1 MKSFKDKVAVVTGG
15 GGDGIGNA
23 LVKALAREGAHV
35 AFCDIKAIDKTLE
48 ETKDFPVRVYGAY
61 ADVGDKAS
69 LKEFMA
75 NVIKEFGVVDIL
87 INNAGI
93 ATGDRSYEQLT
104 DEDFEKITDIN
115 YWGVIRC
122 TQALY
127 PILINRPEAAI
138 VNISSTQGI
147 LAAPFLVPY
156 CTTKFAVRGFS
167 DSLRVEHQIRNI
179 KNLTIHT
186 VHPGAVAT
194 NISLNAD
201 YQGEKTQNFH
211 ELLQRRG
218 AKPDKAAEI
227 ILKGIRKKKSRIFI
241 SDGRV
246 QDIIAR
252 LFPSGIHHVIRLVMK
267 NQKLRR

>member
-1 MKSFKDKVAVVTGG
+1 MKSFKDKVAVITGG

-23 LVKALAREGAHV
+23 LVRALAQVGTHV
-35 AFCDIKAIDKTLE
+35 AFCDISTVEKTLE
-48 ETKDFPVRVYGAY
+48 ETKHLPVRIYGEY
-61 ADVGDKAS
+61 ADMGDKEAI
-69 LKEFMA
+69 KGFA
-75 NVIKEFGVVDIL
+75 KNVLREFGHIDIL

-93 ATGDRSYEQLT
+93 ATGDRSYEELT
-104 DEDFEKITDIN
+104 AEDFEKITNVN

-122 TQALY
+122 TEAFY
-127 PILINRPEAAI
+127 PSLIGRPESAI

-167 DSLRVEHQIRNI
+167 DSLRVEHQIRGI

-194 NISLNAD
+194 NISLNAQ
-201 YQGEKTQNFH
+201 YQGEKTRNFH

-218 AKPDKAAEI
+218 VKPEKAAQV
-227 ILKGIRKKKSRIFI
+227 ILKGILRKKSRIFI

-267 NQKLRR
+267 KQKLRH

>member
-1 MKSFKDKVAVVTGG
+1 MKNFKDKVAVVTGG

-48 ETKDFPVRVYGAY
+48 DTKDLPVKIYGEY
-61 ADVGDKAS
+61 ADIGN
-69 LKEFMA
+69 KEDIKRFA
-75 NVIKEFGVVDIL
+75 DNVLREFGHVDIL

-93 ATGDRSYEQLT
+93 ATGDRAYEELS
-104 DEDFEKITDIN
+104 DADFEKITDIN
-115 YWGVIRC
+115 YWGVVRS
-122 TQALY
+122 TKAFYQSL
-127 PILINRPEAAI
+127 LSRPESAI

-167 DSLRVEHQIRNI
+167 DSLRVEHQIRKI
-179 KNLTIHT
+179 KNLSVHT

-201 YQGEKTQNFH
+201 YQGAKTRAFH

-218 AKPDKAAEI
+218 AKPDKAAAI
-227 ILKGIRKKKSRIFI
+227 ILRGILKKKSRIFI

-252 LFPSGIHHVIRLVMK
+252 LFPSGIHHVIRLVMR
-267 NQKLRR
+267 NQGLGR

>member
-1 MKSFKDKVAVVTGG
+1 MKSFKNKVAVVTGG

-23 LVKALAREGAHV
+23 LVIALAKQGAHV
-35 AFCDIKAIDKTLE
+35 AFCDIKGIEKTIAD
-48 ETKDFPVRVYGAY
+48 TRNYGVKILGEHCNIGQKEDINRFAEI
-61 ADVGDKAS
+61 V
-69 LKEFMA
+69 LKEF
-75 NVIKEFGVVDIL
+75 GHVDIL

-93 ATGDRSYEQLT
+93 ATGDRTYEELS

-115 YWGVIRC
+115 YWGVVRS
-122 TQALY
+122 TKAFYQSL
-127 PILINRPEAAI
+127 LSRPESAI

-156 CTTKFAVRGFS
+156 CTTKFAIRGFS
-167 DSLRVEHQIRNI
+167 DSLRVEHQIRKI
-179 KNLTIHT
+179 KNLSVHT

-201 YQGEKTQNFH
+201 YQGDGTRAFH

-218 AKPDKAAEI
+218 VKPERAAAV
-227 ILKGIRKKKSRIFI
+227 ILKGVKKKKSRIFI

-267 NQKLRR
+267 NKKLKR

>member
-1 MKSFKDKVAVVTGG
+1 MKNFKNKVAVVTGG

-35 AFCDIKAIDKTLE
+35 AFCDIKAIEKTLE
-48 ETKDFPVRVYGAY
+48 ETKDFPVRIYGEY
-61 ADVGDKAS
+61 ADMGNKKEVRIFADNV
-69 LKEFMA
+69 LK
-75 NVIKEFGVVDIL
+75 KFGHVDIL

-93 ATGDRSYEQLT
+93 ATGDRSYEELT
-104 DEDFEKITDIN
+104 EEDFEKITDVN

-122 TQALY
+122 TQAFY
-127 PILINRPEAAI
+127 PSLISRQEAAI

-167 DSLRVEHQIRNI
+167 DSLRVEHQIRGI
-179 KNLTIHT
+179 KNLTVHT

-194 NISLNAD
+194 NISLNAE
-201 YQGEKTQNFH
+201 YQGEKTRNFH

-218 AKPDKAAEI
+218 VKPEKAAEV

-241 SDGRV
+241 SDGRI

-252 LFPSGIHHVIRLVMK
+252 LFPSGIHHVIRMVMK
-267 NQKLRR
+267 NQKMSH